1 MQLFAKFKK
10 SLWRGFRAT
19 LNVWKFKV
27 APNGSELWSAFHLNG
42 KIGFP
47 GGKPNGTGLS
57 TGNFSKKREYLQRY
71 SSFLV
76 FTGITGKSLYHL
88 LYRTECHTPWWKY
101 AISLEKM
108 VSSFM
113 SQCPTCGWMP
123 LWVIAVP
130 LRLQVSVNCHKN
142 TNIQGATFV
151 NFNVFPCMRLIS
163 VWLANMPVLDARIY
177 RFFSHYF
184 VV

>member
-1 MQLFAKFKK
+1 M
-10 SLWRGFRAT
+10 
-19 LNVWKFKV
+19 
-27 APNGSELWSAFHLNG
+27 NG

-76 FTGITGKSLYHL
+76 FTGITRKSLYHL
-88 LYRTECHTPWWKY
+88 LYHTSAMLPGKNTRFRSRKWRPPLCL
-101 AISLEKM
+101 SVQLE
-108 VSSFM
+108 
-113 SQCPTCGWMP
+113 
-123 LWVIAVP
+123 
-130 LRLQVSVNCHKN
+130 VSVNCHKN

-151 NFNVFPCMRLIS
+151 NFNVFPCMRLIL

-184 VV
+184 VANILDYN